1 MRKYSIFILIAALF
15 LTSGCYT
22 LRKKFIRKKKY
33 QKEEP
38 VYVNF
43 KDYPTKPSREAYV
56 DYYLFVKGWLSELSE
71 SLSKGYS
78 VKREKRAIKEA
89 MMNLEQIISFF
100 DKEGQEKIYPL
111 YQDLSKVKGSIE
123 NNPNMSS
130 VERNSLVQKLE
141 HFRRRFEADFKYSN
155 AQKWMQ

>member
-1 MRKYSIFILIAALF
+1 MRKYFIFVLIAALF
-15 LTSGCYT
+15 LTSGCYS

-43 KDYPTKPSREAYV
+43 KDYPTKPSREAYL
-56 DYYLFVKGWLSELSE
+56 DYYLFVKGWLEELTE
-71 SLSKGYS
+71 SLNRGYS
-78 VKREKRAIKEA
+78 IKREKRAIGEA
-89 MMNLEQIISFF
+89 VMNLEQMIGFF
-100 DKEGQEKIYPL
+100 NKEGQEKIYPL
-111 YQDLSKVKGSIE
+111 YQDLTKVKVSIE
-123 NNPNMSS
+123 TNPNLSS
-130 VERNSLVQKLE
+130 VERNTLVQRIE

>member
-1 MRKYSIFILIAALF
+1 MRKYFIFVLITALF

-43 KDYPTKPSREAYV
+43 KDYPTKPSREAYL

-78 VKREKRAIKEA
+78 IKREKRAIKEA
-89 MMNLEQIISFF
+89 TMNMEQMISFF
-100 DKEGQEKIYPL
+100 NKQGQEKIYPL
-111 YQDLSKVKGSIE
+111 YEDLVKIKGTIE
-123 NNPNMSS
+123 TNPNLTS
-130 VERNSLVQKLE
+130 VERNTLVQKIE
-141 HFRRRFEADFKYSN
+141 YFRRRFEADFKYSN

>member
-1 MRKYSIFILIAALF
+1 MRKYLTLIIIAALF
-15 LTSGCYT
+15 LTSGCYS

-43 KDYPTKPSREAYV
+43 KDYPTKPSREAYL

-78 VKREKRAIKEA
+78 LKREKRAIKEA
-89 MMNLEQIISFF
+89 MMNMEQIISFF
-100 DKEGQEKIYPL
+100 NKEGQGKIYPL
-111 YQDLSKVKGSIE
+111 YEDLAKIKGAIDA
-123 NNPNMSS
+123 NPNMSS
-130 VERNSLVQKLE
+130 VERNTLVQKIE